1 MTVLTIYERCGGFAT
16 VRKIVTDFYDRA
28 LDEEALAH
36 HFDQVDMA
44 RLIDHQTKFVSFLLD
59 GPASFSD
66 DHLERV
72 HAHLSITLPEF
83 DTMTE
88 VMCETLADWGL
99 GQDDIALVD
108 QRLRQR
114 ESLIVTVR

>member
-1 MTVLTIYERCGGFAT
+1 MLTIYERCGGFAT
-16 VRKIVTDFYDRA
+16 VRRIVTDFYDRVF
-28 LDEEALAH
+28 DEDALAR
-36 HFDQVDMA
+36 HFVDVDMA

-72 HAHLSITLPEF
+72 HAHLAISLPEF
-83 DTMTE
+83 DLMTE
-88 VMCETLADWGL
+88 VMSETLADHGL
-99 GQDDIALVD
+99 GAEDIAIVD

-114 ESLIVTVR
+114 ESIIVTVR